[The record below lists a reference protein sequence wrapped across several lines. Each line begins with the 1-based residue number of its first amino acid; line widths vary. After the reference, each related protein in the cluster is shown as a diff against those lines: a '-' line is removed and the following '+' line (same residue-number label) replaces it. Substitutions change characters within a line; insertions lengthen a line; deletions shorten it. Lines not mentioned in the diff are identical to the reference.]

1 MMGYGAE
8 SNVHRLRSV
17 LVKSPRMAHGG
28 QAGLSAAWQ
37 ALNYPAEPR
46 YEVALRQHE
55 AFVALLRRAGAEV
68 HELPPTDGCGP
79 DSVYVHDPVI
89 VTSRGTVACRMGKVA
104 REAEPRAALEWLA
117 AHDIPLLGHIVAP
130 GQLEGGDVVWLDTR
144 TVAVGE
150 GYRSNDGGIRQFE
163 ALLGDLVDEVIAVPL
178 PHWTGPADCL
188 HLMSLISPVAPDL
201 AVVHS
206 RLMPVP
212 FRQLLVERGI
222 ELVEV
227 PADEYDRMACNV
239 LAVAPREVI
248 MLAGCPATQAAL
260 EAAGCTVHTF
270 DGSDLCLLGG
280 GGPTCLTRPLLRI
293 PTP

>member
-17 LVKSPRMAHGG
+17 LVKSPRTAHGG
-28 QAGLSAAWQ
+28 QAGLGAAWR

-46 YEVALRQHE
+46 YDLALRQHE
-55 AFVALLRRAGAEV
+55 AFVALLTNAGAEV
-68 HELPPTDGCGP
+68 HELPAAAGCGP

-89 VTSRGTVACRMGKVA
+89 VTSRGAVACRMGKAA
-104 REAEPRAALEWLA
+104 RDQEPAAALAWLT

-130 GQLEGGDVVWLDTR
+130 GQLEGGDVVWLDAR

-150 GYRSNDGGIRQFE
+150 GYRSNAAGIRQFR

-212 FRQLLVERGI
+212 FRQRLVERGI

-248 MLAGCPATQAAL
+248 MLAGCPVTQAAL
-260 EAAGCTVHTF
+260 VAAGATVHTF
-270 DGSDLCLLGG
+270 EGSDLCLLGG
-280 GGPTCLTRPLLRI
+280 GGPTCLTRPLLRLVD
-293 PTP
+293 